1 MINPI
6 YESFGVIRI
15 EGPYIKIYKDPY
27 NYQTINAGAH
37 VSHALWNSGILTV
50 YLMSGEIRRYRDY
63 YYYDIVR

>member
-15 EGPYIKIYKDPY
+15 DGEYIRIYKDHY
-27 NYQTINAGAH
+27 NYQTINIRAQ
-37 VSHALWNSGILTV
+37 VSHALWNSGFLTV
-50 YLMSGEIRRYRDY
+50 YLMSGEIRRYHDY